1 MKQKMLREMQRYA
14 GADIQCLLLLLFT
27 ATSYSS
33 HVNCRES
40 GLRKGWDTRKECGLP
55 GIASDDQY
63 KWPLIWVLFQMIII
77 MDSSACYL
85 MTCYWSPCISKF
97 YSQSISIQLC
107 WISSFTVN
115 LHLSV
120 HIPCHFFSF
129 HDWSSQ
135 KNLSLL
141 ITSVGPRLQDLII
154 NSSQLFTVWA
164 VFPFFK
170 LKCFFFVNRNYCW
183 SMWHVSLSG

>member
-1 MKQKMLREMQRYA
+1 MFIALV
-14 GADIQCLLLLLFT
+14 IFT
-27 ATSYSS
+27 ATSYSG

-55 GIASDDQY
+55 GIASEDQY
-63 KWPLIWVLFQMIII
+63 RWPLFWVLFQMIIS
-77 MDSSACYL
+77 MDSSANDI
-85 MTCYWSPCISKF
+85 MTCYWEPNDMLLRRRSPCISKC
-97 YSQSISIQLC
+97 YSQSISIRLC

-135 KNLSLL
+135 KNL
-141 ITSVGPRLQDLII
+141 
-154 NSSQLFTVWA
+154 
-164 VFPFFK
+164 FPFFK
-170 LKCFFFVNRNYCW
+170 LKCFFFINRVYCW